1 MKNINAVPKSV
12 TKCTFNC
19 YERLPL
25 LYEFSQKSKKTGRR
39 IIKLVNTE
47 KKNQSILS
55 FDVGQATQKLVIWA
69 SALRRKTKITPK
81 ISLNS
86 HKLHL

>member
-1 MKNINAVPKSV
+1 MKNINAAPKSV
-12 TKCTFNC
+12 MKCTFNC
-19 YERLPL
+19 YKRLPL
-25 LYEFSQKSKKTGRR
+25 LYGFSQKSKKTGRR

-55 FDVGQATQKLVIWA
+55 FDVGTATQKLVIWA
-69 SALRRKTKITPK
+69 SALRRKTKITLK

-86 HKLHL
+86 HNPNL